1 MAWEPAAGGGDAVQT
16 AGIHIQEEPSLQPF
30 PSLDL
35 DFLNYNEGTTAS
47 LTVFTPG
54 NNESFTFQN
63 LDHDII
69 SQSCP
74 LLALCF
80 EDNHRGLHHS
90 LEATSIELVAR
101 FLRFLHTGDYI
112 TYDDQGQEKPCSL
125 LFHAELCR
133 LGDLYEIDT
142 LMVQAHINVI
152 RTTELAC
159 SSSNAPRDLVPAIR
173 FIYEQLSGHKDLI
186 DTVLHYCISCFLYH
200 GLDRNAEFQSLAYE
214 LRQFHTD
221 LCRTNYQRG
230 FEDEGM

>member
-1 MAWEPAAGGGDAVQT
+1 MAWEPAAGAGDAVQA
-16 AGIHIQEEPSLQPF
+16 AGFHIYEDPSVQPF
-30 PSLDL
+30 PSLNL
-35 DFLNYNEGTTAS
+35 DFLSYNEGTTAS
-47 LTVFTPG
+47 LTVLTPS
-54 NNESFTFQN
+54 NNGSFTFEN

-69 SQSCP
+69 TQSCP

-80 EDNHRGLHHS
+80 EYSHRGLHHS
-90 LEATSIELVAR
+90 LEATSVELVAR

-112 TYDDQGQEKPCSL
+112 TYDNQSQEEPCSL
-125 LFHAELCR
+125 LLHAELCR

-159 SSSNAPRDLVPAIR
+159 SSSNAPQDLIPAIR

-200 GLDRNAEFQSLAYE
+200 GLGRNVEFQSLAYE